1 MTPEQIAAEHLRR
14 EREANRP
21 GGKGADVKTI
31 IEGIM
36 SEYGLTRQQVVQAVM
51 DHTIMGAC

>member
-1 MTPEQIAAEHLRR
+1 MTPEELTTEYLRR
-14 EREANRP
+14 EREANAP

-36 SEYGLTRQQVVQAVM
+36 SEYGLTRQQVVQAVL
-51 DHTIMGAC
+51 DHTNMMGG